1 MRQMNV
7 AFNRRKKVMPQ
18 ASQEELTV
26 IGARLSY

>member
-1 MRQMNV
+1 MQQMSV